1 MIAWMPCFLLLLLG
15 HFTEGAISGK
25 DTKEQGTETT
35 LFVSFGSPS
44 QGLPSEASKSIAET
58 AEAEDGLWMSVAEI
72 GPPRLVF
79 FLAFVSSF
87 PLAAYLFVVYL
98 DSVRTGGPLALFTE

>member
-1 MIAWMPCFLLLLLG
+1 MILTGTNSNPRRHEKPQYLRNDCLDALLPTFATGSL
-15 HFTEGAISGK
+15 TEGAISGK
-25 DTKEQGTETT
+25 DTKEQGTEMT

-79 FLAFVSSF
+79 F
-87 PLAAYLFVVYL
+87 
-98 DSVRTGGPLALFTE
+98 

>member
-44 QGLPSEASKSIAET
+44 QGLPSEASKSIAE
-58 AEAEDGLWMSVAEI
+58 AEDRLWMSVAEI

-79 FLAFVSSF
+79 F
-87 PLAAYLFVVYL
+87 
-98 DSVRTGGPLALFTE
+98 